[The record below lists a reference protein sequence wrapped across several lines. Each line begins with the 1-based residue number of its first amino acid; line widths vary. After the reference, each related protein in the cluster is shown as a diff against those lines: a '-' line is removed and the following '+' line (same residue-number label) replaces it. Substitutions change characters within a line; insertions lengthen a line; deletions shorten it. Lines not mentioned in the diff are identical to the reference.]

1 MPKTEL
7 NLNLGFLNNLLNS
20 VIMRKLL
27 ILLTLSLFFQ
37 NSIFGQPEVP
47 VKEWTGKTILFI
59 GAHPDDDARSFGT
72 MAMLRDHGN
81 EIYVVILTSGNVGT
95 QDPDISKTDLS
106 RIRKKEETDALA
118 ELGIPA
124 DHYINFGYTDGM
136 LELQDKE
143 ELMTRLVRQIRTY
156 KPDVLI
162 AFDPGKGKMRWHKSD
177 HRAACWLAADA
188 CRAAMW
194 PLLYEGQIIHEGLE
208 PHEVREYLLFD
219 GFPEDVN
226 TEVDITEYQDVKIN
240 AILKYVSQFT
250 SGWSDYKGPEMSA
263 EEEEKFRERLKNRS
277 ITKDGK
283 VIEQFRY
290 HSGSPENIGR

>member
-1 MPKTEL
+1 
-7 NLNLGFLNNLLNS
+7 
-20 VIMRKLL
+20 MRKLL
-27 ILLTLSLFFQ
+27 FLLALSLFFQ
-37 NSIFGQPEVP
+37 YSLTGQPEVP
-47 VKEWTGKTILFI
+47 VEEWTGKTILFI

-72 MAMLRDHGN
+72 MAMLQDNGN
-81 EIYVVILTSGNVGT
+81 ELYVVILTSGNVGT
-95 QDPDISKTDLS
+95 QDPEISKTDLA

-124 DHYINFGYTDGM
+124 DHYINMGYTDGM
-136 LELQDKE
+136 LELQNKK
-143 ELMTRLVRQIRTY
+143 ELMARLVRQIRTY

-162 AFDPGKGKMRWHKSD
+162 AFDPGKGKMRWHKAD
-177 HRAACWLAADA
+177 HRAACWLAVDA

-194 PLLYEGQIIHEGLE
+194 PLLYEGQIIHENLE

-226 TEVDITEYQDVKIN
+226 TEVDITQYQDKKIN

-250 SGWSDYKGPEMSA
+250 SGWSKYEGPEMSD
-263 EEEEKFRERLKNRS
+263 EEEKKFRERLKNRT

-283 VIEQFRY
+283 IIEQFRY
-290 HSGSPENIGR
+290 HSGSPEGIGR